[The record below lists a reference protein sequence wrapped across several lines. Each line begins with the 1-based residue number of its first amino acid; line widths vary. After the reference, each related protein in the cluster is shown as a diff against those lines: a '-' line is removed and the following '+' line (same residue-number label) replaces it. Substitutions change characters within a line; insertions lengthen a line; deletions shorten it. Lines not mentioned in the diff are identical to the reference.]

1 MFVLRE
7 RFMEQD
13 RSNIYLSGIPVPMPV
28 FTVSIETEKEEQMKK
43 LEKVLSIIKQ
53 EDPTINYKYVI
64 EMEES

>member
-1 MFVLRE
+1 
-7 RFMEQD
+7 
-13 RSNIYLSGIPVPMPV
+13 MPV

-64 EMEES
+64 EMEESWM

>member
-1 MFVLRE
+1 MRE
-7 RFMEQD
+7 RLMEQD
-13 RSNIYLSGIPVPMPV
+13 RSNIYLSGITVPMPV